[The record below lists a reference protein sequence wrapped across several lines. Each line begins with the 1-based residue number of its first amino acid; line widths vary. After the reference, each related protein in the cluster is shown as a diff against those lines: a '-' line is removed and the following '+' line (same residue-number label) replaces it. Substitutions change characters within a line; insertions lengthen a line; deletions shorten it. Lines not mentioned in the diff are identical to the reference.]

1 MTLDTDSRFADPDL
15 AYRTLI
21 EAHRGLSDGESAAL
35 NTRLV
40 LILANQIG
48 DLDVLKAAVALAKG
62 RPADDGSG
70 APLPQP
76 EPSDTVTFK
85 ARPQDGR

>member
-1 MTLDTDSRFADPDL
+1 MTLDTDSRFPDPDL

-21 EAHRGLSDGESAAL
+21 EAHRGLSNEESARL

-48 DLDVLKAAVALAKG
+48 DLDVLKSAVALAKG
-62 RPADDGSG
+62 ESTNGGSG
-70 APLPQP
+70 APLPLP
-76 EPSDTVTFK
+76 EPSDTVTLK
-85 ARPQDGR
+85 ARPRDGQ